1 MDYPTSKELGVGTNE
16 ALFGLLHVKRD
27 EENNI
32 IEKEYQEIEK
42 ILDIDKEVVGSL
54 STLSELNLGSYYNR
68 DFRHYKN
75 LLGDE
80 IYKPNKYRTG
90 VAYLDSYLTLRTFQ
104 GLAKLTYNKTL
115 ELEKVYEKYIKNDF
129 SDLTDIGDDKY
140 YKLDIT
146 DLVYKEVFTKAK
158 VPVAK
163 KECIVGL
170 KDKSIDK
177 VIEFDKQKI
186 KICINLGTEIL
197 TRNNLKRLEKTINGI
212 YLCLYK
218 HKKVIQ
224 FSCVIDTTDTLAVYT
239 NLYTRNILLK

>member
-1 MDYPTSKELGVGTNE
+1 M
-16 ALFGLLHVKRD
+16 
-27 EENNI
+27 
-32 IEKEYQEIEK
+32 
-42 ILDIDKEVVGSL
+42 
-54 STLSELNLGSYYNR
+54 NLGSYYNR

-197 TRNNLKRLEKTINGI
+197 TRNNLKRLEKN
-212 YLCLYK
+212 Y
-218 HKKVIQ
+218 
-224 FSCVIDTTDTLAVYT
+224 
-239 NLYTRNILLK
+239 